1 MNPRLRHV
9 LTALLMVAALAGLP
23 AERSVATQQALR
35 IIDPQALAGRLAITQ
50 FPRARLDGREV
61 LLAPGVRIRSTDN
74 LLRLPASLSDEQTV
88 RYRLDPG
95 GQVIEVWLLTD
106 EEAAQAAR
114 EPGGRR

>member
-1 MNPRLRHV
+1 MKPRTFRTLP
-9 LTALLMVAALAGLP
+9 ALLLVALLACAP
-23 AERSVATQQALR
+23 FASRDAVAQALR
-35 IIDPQALAGRLAITQ
+35 SIDPQALAGRLIVTQ
-50 FPRARLDGREV
+50 FPQARLDGREV

-74 LLRLPASLSDEQTV
+74 LLRLPGSLASEQLV

-106 EEAAQAAR
+106 QEAAQAAR

>member
-1 MNPRLRHV
+1 MKPRISRTLP
-9 LTALLMVAALAGLP
+9 ALLLVALLACAPFSPRHAVG
-23 AERSVATQQALR
+23 QALR
-35 IIDPQALAGRLAITQ
+35 SIDPQALAGRLIITQ
-50 FPRARLDGREV
+50 FPQARLDGREV

-74 LLRLPASLSDEQTV
+74 LLRLPGSLASEQVV